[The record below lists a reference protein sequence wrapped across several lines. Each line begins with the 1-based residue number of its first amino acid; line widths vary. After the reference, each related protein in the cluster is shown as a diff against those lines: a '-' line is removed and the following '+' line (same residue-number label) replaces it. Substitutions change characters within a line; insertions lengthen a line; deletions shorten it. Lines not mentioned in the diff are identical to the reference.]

1 MTNSDKKPT
10 LSAEDRAKML
20 DDFIKKGGK
29 IEKIPYG
36 VTNQDMGVGSQNA
49 YWMPPETVSP
59 KTYKTRLTKAKKK
72 AKSNKSTSKR
82 KKSK

>member
-20 DDFIKKGGK
+20 DDFIKKGK

-72 AKSNKSTSKR
+72 AKSKKSTSKR